1 MAIKGHEDLWVE
13 IQAHTFRNWVNENLR
28 GAGMAVADLSQDF
41 QDGTKLCALVEALQ
55 RRPLRGWVRRPG
67 NRHQHLE
74 NVSCALKAVEADG
87 VKLVNI
93 GNVDIVNGNLK
104 LILGLIWSLI
114 VRYQIGRSK
123 FPPKKLMLAWLRAA
137 LPECRIDNFT
147 SDWNSGLALS
157 ALLDYCKPGLFP
169 HWKGLNPSDR
179 VENCRT
185 AMELARREFSIPMV
199 LEPEYLASPYLDEL
213 SGMTYLSYFM
223 KENSP
228 GFHATLR
235 WVNNQIPQA
244 PVRNFTRDWNDGR
257 ALCTL
262 VKSLGG
268 PVPGYKDMAFDPD
281 SWESNLNAGIQGGKK
296 LGVEPILRAKDMAN
310 KEVENLGV
318 MAYAANFQWIRP
330 RSKPGDRIVAS
341 ANSHHT
347 RVDQQTHFNIEFLE
361 DDIDPRDVS
370 VEVVGPGG
378 SKVECRLNLG
388 PQGGKGTFI
397 PIRTGMH
404 KVVIKLEGEAV
415 KGSPIHYRVMPELTS
430 IQHTGMEPCAVGSIV
445 EVLINSNGTNTNEI
459 SVVARS
465 PTGRELDCPVHENK
479 GVHSATF
486 QPDEA
491 GEWTI
496 GVMHGGQHIQGG
508 PFTCFVFDPN
518 GVKLENIDG
527 AQPHAPFSFVLDT
540 TATGGLGDVELDIVH
555 ERRSI
560 PHHVEHLGASLY
572 RVTLNTGRAGKYR
585 VYVYFNG
592 QDVRGSPFALR
603 VGTQRSRE
611 KERIRANLEERE
623 QLKSPQLVE
632 SATSPTFKLSSPSP
646 DLDLY
651 SSSNAYRTDA
661 YETSA
666 DYSSKYKSDYD
677 TGSKYRTSAG
687 ADYVD
692 SGRYTSDY
700 DNKYDSKYNSKYKSD
715 YVTESRHV
723 SSLETGLSRA
733 HITDSLMNGRSSPYR
748 HSPSPVPSPSHSPSP
763 ALYRSSS
770 PRLSPPGQP
779 DRFGGAP
786 SGAPRT
792 KSCPLSFSVTSLLNQ
807 RRGSWDKDVVLRS
820 QQTAKTGVLEDEYS
834 TCTCMHLQQHQ
845 QSGLSKRVVT
855 AHHVEHA
862 AAKRMASPLPSPHP
876 DDLEAPVSGD
886 ALRLVSLHRPAHFT
900 IDTSFD
906 GRPAA
911 DLADVNIE
919 ILSPSRRVVPAR
931 LSRGTRRELVEVHF
945 TASEV
950 GEHVVDVH
958 LRGEQLRGAPYR
970 THAYN
975 ARAIQVGR
983 IPNGVLGQPVEFE
996 IDGSGAGSGNLEIL
1010 VNGGHVTSSVRTLG
1024 NQRFR
1029 ASFVPHELLT
1039 HVVEMKF
1046 NGETVPG
1053 ECDRHPGSPH
1063 VPPACAAGVGSP
1075 SCARLPRR
1083 PGRQPIRPR
1092 HDSGTDWL
1100 SGLAMLNCAGYH
1112 TRPSGG
1118 PASPTARAS
1127 ILRRIPRRSSALV
1140 SRRQSLYDNSVT

>member
-1 MAIKGHEDLWVE
+1 MIPLRSTVHAAPPPRPAAPRSAVHRNEPKVGKNDASAVCATKRITMTSEEPLRISQVGLAARSPEGHAAKGMAIKGHEDLWVE
-13 IQAHTFRNWVNENLR
+13 IQANTFRNWVNENLR
-28 GAGMAVADLSQDF
+28 GSGMGHVADLAQDF

-55 RRPLRGWVRRPG
+55 KRPLRGWVRRPA

-137 LPECRIDNFT
+137 LPECRVDNFT
-147 SDWNSGLALS
+147 SDWNSGVALS

-169 HWKGLNPSDR
+169 HWKVLDPSDR

-185 AMELARREFSIPMV
+185 AMEIARREFSIPMV

-228 GFHATLR
+228 GFYATLR
-235 WVNNQIPQA
+235 WVNNQIPQN
-244 PVRNFTRDWNDGR
+244 PVRNFT
-257 ALCTL
+257 
-262 VKSLGG
+262 SMGG
-268 PVPGYKDMAFDPD
+268 PVPGYKDMTFDPD
-281 SWESNLNAGIQGGKK
+281 SWESNLNAGIQGGKR

-310 KEVENLGV
+310 KEVEHLGV
-318 MAYAANFQWIRP
+318 MAYAANFQWVRP

-341 ANSHHT
+341 ADSHHT
-347 RVDQQTHFNIEFLE
+347 RVDQQTHFKIEFLE
-361 DDIDPRDVS
+361 DDIDPREVS

-378 SKVECRLNLG
+378 SKVDCRLNLG
-388 PQGGKGTFI
+388 PRGGTGTFV
-397 PIRTGMH
+397 PLRVGMH
-404 KVVIKLEGEAV
+404 KVIIKHEGEAV
-415 KGSPIHYRVMPELTS
+415 KGSPIHYRAMPELTS

-465 PTGRELDCPVHENK
+465 PTGRELDCPVHENR

-518 GVKLENIDG
+518 GVKLENMDG

-540 TATGGLGDVELDIVH
+540 TGTGGLGDVELDIVH
-555 ERRSI
+555 ERRTI

-592 QDVRGSPFALR
+592 QDVRGSPFPLR

-646 DLDLY
+646 DLDMY
-651 SSSNAYRTDA
+651 QSSSAYKTDAFESDYKSSSNKYD
-661 YETSA
+661 
-666 DYSSKYKSDYD
+666 SKYKS
-677 TGSKYRTSAG
+677 T
-687 ADYVD
+687 DYVD
-692 SGRYTSDY
+692 SGRYKSDY
-700 DNKYDSKYNSKYKSD
+700 ESKYNSSSKFKSD
-715 YVTESRHV
+715 YVTESRQM

-748 HSPSPVPSPSHSPSP
+748 LSPSPVASPSPSPSPSP
-763 ALYRSSS
+763 ALYRASS
-770 PRLSPPGQP
+770 PSASPSLLSPAYHINGVSEK
-779 DRFGGAP
+779 R
-786 SGAPRT
+786 SENTRV
-792 KSCPLSFSVTSLLNQ
+792 SSMLSQ
-807 RRGSWDKDVVLRS
+807 RRGSWDNRDVVLKS
-820 QQTAKTGVLEDEYS
+820 QQAGSGILEDKYS
-834 TCTCMHLQQHQ
+834 STNLITREQQQ
-845 QSGLSKRVVT
+845 SSGLSKRVVT
-855 AHHVEHA
+855 QHQVDHVN
-862 AAKRMASPLPSPHP
+862 AKRMASPLPSPHP
-876 DDLEAPVSGD
+876 DDLDAPVHGD
-886 ALRLVSLHRPAHFT
+886 ALRLVSVHRTAHFT

-906 GRPAA
+906 GHPAA
-911 DLADVNIE
+911 DLNQVVVE
-919 ILSPSRRVVPAR
+919 ILSPSRRSVPVR
-931 LSRGTRRELVEVHF
+931 LSRGARRELVEATF

-950 GEHVVDVH
+950 GEHVVDVRV
-958 LRGEQLRGAPYR
+958 RGDQVRGAPFR

-1046 NGETVPG
+1046 NGETVPVKSG
-1053 ECDRHPGSPH
+1053 K
-1063 VPPACAAGVGSP
+1063 
-1075 SCARLPRR
+1075 
-1083 PGRQPIRPR
+1083 IRKNQKK
-1092 HDSGTDWL
+1092 SGKIKGKSEKIQKQIRKTQKKIRK
-1100 SGLAMLNCAGYH
+1100 NNEK
-1112 TRPSGG
+1112 
-1118 PASPTARAS
+1118 
-1127 ILRRIPRRSSALV
+1127 
-1140 SRRQSLYDNSVT
+1140 SRKK